1 MLCPGRVV
9 RLLLQ
14 DGLRLTYGWIKG
26 ELEKQTQAGKDVSE
40 FSKSMVV
47 GTQAPKELGT
57 LRGAD
62 GEEGLKDK

>member
-1 MLCPGRVV
+1 MPSTIVADPIFNPAVLVCSPCLPVCS
-9 RLLLQ
+9 
-14 DGLRLTYGWIKG
+14 DY
-26 ELEKQTQAGKDVSE
+26 
-40 FSKSMVV
+40 SKSMIV